1 MSKRYFIHLIS
12 ANRVGIVAAM
22 SSALAELGAD
32 LQEVSQ
38 TVMREFFTI
47 ILAAD
52 FPETRRPEEILAT
65 IKRSCAEFGAEVS
78 IKDPEVDLPQPAPP
92 EGIERY
98 FLTITGNDTPGI
110 IRRISARLAGLDI
123 DISDLYAVRDER
135 EGGFIAIFELS
146 IPVGLDAVSLQEE
159 LKHLGTTENLSV
171 ALQHENI
178 FHATH
183 DARPVKIRLP
193 VGKKVGTP

>member
-1 MSKRYFIHLIS
+1 MAKRYFINLIS

-22 SSALAELGAD
+22 SSALADLGAD

-47 ILAAD
+47 IVAAD
-52 FPETRRPEEILAT
+52 FPEERRAEEILST
-65 IKRSCAEFGAEVS
+65 IKEACKKFGAEVS
-78 IKDPEVDLPQPAPP
+78 IKDPDVDHPQAAPP

-98 FLTITGNDTPGI
+98 FLTITGHDTPGI
-110 IRRISARLAGLDI
+110 IRRISARLASLGI
-123 DISDLYAVRDER
+123 DISDLHAVRDER
-135 EGGFIAIFELS
+135 EGGFLAIFELS
-146 IPVGLDAVSLQEE
+146 IPVGVDAIALQDE
-159 LKHLGTTENLSV
+159 LKHLGTSENLSV

-193 VGKKVGTP
+193 VARKGVTP

>member
-1 MSKRYFIHLIS
+1 MAKRYFINLIS

-22 SSALAELGAD
+22 SAALADLGAD

-52 FPETRRPEEILAT
+52 FPDERRPEEILET
-65 IKRSCAEFGAEVS
+65 IKRACAKFGAEVS
-78 IKDPEVDLPQPAPP
+78 IKDPEIDLPQAAPP
-92 EGIERY
+92 EGIEKY

-110 IRRISARLAGLDI
+110 IRRISARLASLGI
-123 DISDLYAVRDER
+123 DISDLHAVRDGR
-135 EGGFIAIFELS
+135 DGGFIAIFELS
-146 IPVGLDAVSLQEE
+146 IPVGLDAISLQEE
-159 LKHLGTTENLSV
+159 LKQLGTSENLAV

-178 FHATH
+178 FQATH

-193 VGKKVGTP
+193 VGKKGETP

>member
-1 MSKRYFIHLIS
+1 MAKRYFINLIS

-22 SSALAELGAD
+22 SAALAELGAD

-47 ILAAD
+47 IVAAD
-52 FPETRRPEEILAT
+52 FPDDRKGEEILET
-65 IKRSCAEFGAEVS
+65 IRKACAKFDAEVS
-78 IKDPEVDLPQPAPP
+78 IKDPEVDQPQPPPP

-110 IRRISARLAGLDI
+110 IRRISARLASLGI
-123 DISDLYAVRDER
+123 DISDLHAIRDER

-146 IPVGLDAVSLQEE
+146 IPVGVDAVSLQEE
-159 LKHLGTTENLSV
+159 LKELGTSERLSV

-193 VGKKVGTP
+193 VGKKVESP